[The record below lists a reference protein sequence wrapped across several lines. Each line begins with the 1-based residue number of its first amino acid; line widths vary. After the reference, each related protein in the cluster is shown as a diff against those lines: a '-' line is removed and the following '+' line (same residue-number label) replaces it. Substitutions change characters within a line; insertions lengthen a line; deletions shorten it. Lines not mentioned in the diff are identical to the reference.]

1 MRHTQYV
8 SAAAVLVLVAAPAAG
23 PTPAGAQVPAPYVR
37 VFVDGQ
43 PVTFDV
49 PPQID
54 NGRLLVPLRGV
65 FERLGATVD
74 WNNQTQTVYA
84 QRGGTNIAIVIGSAE
99 AMVDGQPV
107 PIDAP
112 AMVVDDRTMVPL
124 RFVSQTLGSAVNW
137 DAPSSTVV
145 IGSGG
150 AAALPPSQSYG
161 APGQVP
167 PSQSYRAA
175 VQVPPSQSY
184 GAPVQVPPSQTSGPN
199 AIHVAGRIV
208 AVRLPVDPGSP
219 GMIAVRHDG
228 TVSQYYLRP
237 STAITHTNAG
247 TGYGG
252 SAALGGLRVGDWVEM
267 IVNPDTNVVR
277 SIRDTYPY

>member
-1 MRHTQYV
+1 MRHTQFLI
-8 SAAAVLVLVAAPAAG
+8 AAAAFVCAVAPAAG
-23 PTPAGAQVPAPYVR
+23 PVPAGAQIPAPYVH

-54 NGRLLVPLRGV
+54 NGRVLVPLRGV

-74 WNNQTQTVYA
+74 WNSQTQTVYA
-84 QRGGTNIAIVIGSAE
+84 QRGGTYVSIVIGSPQAI
-99 AMVDGQPV
+99 VDGQPV

-112 AMVVDDRTMVPL
+112 AMLVGDRTMVPL
-124 RFVSQTLGSAVNW
+124 RFVSQTLGSTVNW
-137 DAPSSTVV
+137 DASSSTVA
-145 IGSGG
+145 IASGG
-150 AAALPPSQSYG
+150 AAA
-161 APGQVP
+161 
-167 PSQSYRAA
+167 
-175 VQVPPSQSY
+175 VPPSQSY
-184 GAPVQVPPSQTSGPN
+184 GGPVQVPPSQTYGPN

-228 TVSQYYLRP
+228 TVSQYYVRP

-252 SAALGGLRVGDWVEM
+252 SAELGALRVGDWVEM
-267 IVNPDTNVVR
+267 IVNPDTNVCR